1 MPSSQ
6 ARSDFL
12 LRLTR
17 DAKILAKAC
26 ENVSNRAE
34 AERMTDDPAYSF
46 PALQERKPR
55 RIFLVGS
62 ILLSIPIILWLGAAF
77 LVARSLRY
85 PDFLRRGSGDVF
97 GQHVPAFQR
106 GSITDIGKALGVEP
120 ERLDC
125 GIVEED
131 GFRHRRVSV
140 VAWYFP
146 GKRRE
151 VVVIV
156 PSAGAPETAMI
167 PYVKFLLADGYT
179 VVATY
184 SANNPIYG
192 INWGMLKRKFALATA
207 RTLLDK
213 GFTKIAALGISEGA
227 AGAIMAQAEQPLF
240 TAIVADSSYANLE
253 QLFMRSPSMAR
264 LNPAFASTV
273 IWAASYWFGRRLD
286 KISPET
292 DAANLG
298 SCALLII
305 QNRDDQMTPVADGK
319 ALLASAGF
327 NAQMWTVPSGGHG
340 DAIFEHSKDYAERVT
355 KFLDESFQTSTEPSP
370 TDR

>member
-1 MPSSQ
+1 MPNS
-6 ARSDFL
+6 
-12 LRLTR
+12 
-17 DAKILAKAC
+17 
-26 ENVSNRAE
+26 AE
-34 AERMTDDPAYSF
+34 AVRMSEPAESP
-46 PALQERKPR
+46 PASQERKPR
-55 RIFLVGS
+55 RIFFIGA
-62 ILLSIPIILWLGAAF
+62 ILLSVPIILWLGAAF
-77 LVARSLRY
+77 LVAQSLRY
-85 PDFLRRGSGDVF
+85 PNFLSHGGGDVF

-125 GIVEED
+125 GMVEED
-131 GFRHRRVSV
+131 GFGHRRVSV

-151 VVVIV
+151 AVVIV
-156 PSAGAPETAMI
+156 PAAGAPETSMI
-167 PYVKFLLADGYT
+167 PYVKFLLGAGYT

-213 GFTKIAALGISEGA
+213 GFTKVAALGISEGA
-227 AGAIMAQAEQPLF
+227 AGAIMAQAEQPVF
-240 TAIVADSSYANLE
+240 SAIVADSSYANLE
-253 QLFMRSPSMAR
+253 QLFMRSPSMLR

-273 IWAASYWFGRRLD
+273 MWAAKYWFGRRLD

-305 QNRDDQMTPVADGK
+305 QNRDDEVTPIADGK

-340 DAIFEHSKDYAERVT
+340 DAIFEYSKEYAARVT
-355 KFLDESFQTSTEPSP
+355 KFLDESFGTETRAPQP
-370 TDR
+370 LGR